1 MNKTLESSMHGIS
14 SNVNLCRF
22 LCAALVI
29 LCHAYPL
36 TNNSTDAMLR
46 FTNGQ
51 CSFGGLAVAVLF
63 FFSGLYVTKSMT
75 RRSGVGEYIKAR
87 CIRIFPPLILVVLL
101 CVFIV
106 GPICTNLSVG
116 SYFGNASTYIYL
128 LNGITIPVHN
138 LPGVFTSSVYAPT
151 VNGSLWTMS
160 IEFACYIALLVFYK
174 IYCKS
179 GKKKGCLAVLA
190 AVIVAGCVGIYIL
203 ADRIPALSI
212 FSAAV
217 VPILAFFIGTAY
229 YIGRNTVKLDWRLG
243 LAGMIVLIVAGK
255 FPFFNLVLLLIMPY
269 VILCLTLGTK
279 QILKNL
285 KILELSYEMY
295 LLGWP
300 IQQILIC
307 NLNIGTS
314 PWTNFLIALPIDIL
328 ISWLVFQIAE
338 KPFRKK

>member
-1 MNKTLESSMHGIS
+1 MRGIS

-36 TNNSTDAMLR
+36 TYNTTDAMAR

-51 CSFGGLAVAVLF
+51 CSLGGLAVAILF

-101 CVFIV
+101 CILIV

-116 SYFGNASTYIYL
+116 SYFANTSTYMYL

-138 LPGVFTSSVYAPT
+138 LPGVFTSSIYAST

-160 IEFACYIALLVFYK
+160 IELACYIALLICYK

-179 GKKKGCLAVLA
+179 GKKKACLVVLAV
-190 AVIVAGCVGIYIL
+190 VIVAGCFGLCIL
-203 ADRIPALSI
+203 AEKIPALGI

-229 YIGRNTVKLDWRLG
+229 YIGRNIVTLDWRLG
-243 LAGMIVLIVAGK
+243 LAGIIILIVAAR
-255 FPFFNLVLLLIMPY
+255 FPFYNLVLLLVMPY
-269 VILCLTLGTK
+269 VVLSLTLGTK
-279 QILKNL
+279 QILQKRKL
-285 KILELSYEMY
+285 LELSYEMY

-307 NLNIGTS
+307 NLHIGTS
-314 PWTNFLIALPIDIL
+314 PWTNFLIALPVDIL

>member
-1 MNKTLESSMHGIS
+1 MNKTLENSMHGIS

-22 LCAALVI
+22 ICAALVI

-36 TNNSTDAMLR
+36 TYNSTDAMLR

-51 CSFGGLAVAVLF
+51 CSFGGLAVAILF

-75 RRSGVGEYIKAR
+75 RRSGTGEYIKAR
-87 CIRIFPPLILVVLL
+87 CIRIFPPLIFVVFL
-101 CVFIV
+101 CTFVI
-106 GPICTNLSVG
+106 GPICTELSVG
-116 SYFGNASTYIYL
+116 SYFGNISTYIYL
-128 LNGITIPVHN
+128 LNGIMIPVHN
-138 LPGVFTSSVYAPT
+138 LPGVFTQSVYAAT
-151 VNGSLWTMS
+151 VNGPLWTMA

-174 IYCKS
+174 IYCKF
-179 GKKKGCLAVLA
+179 GKKKRCLVALAVMIA
-190 AVIVAGCVGIYIL
+190 AGCMGIYVL

-212 FSAAV
+212 FSAAII
-217 VPILAFFIGTAY
+217 PILAFFIGTAY
-229 YIGRNTVKLDWRLG
+229 YIGRKNVRLDWRLG
-243 LAGMIVLIVAGK
+243 FAGIIVLILSAK
-255 FPFFNLVLLLIMPY
+255 IPFYNIILLLVMPY
-269 VILCLTLGTK
+269 VILSLTVGTK
-279 QILKNL
+279 QILQNL

-314 PWTNFLIALPIDIL
+314 PWTNFAIALPVDIF